1 VPCNFFILFERF
13 GLQLKHFISFLSFY
27 IFYPFD
33 FNIKSK
39 HKSHHFLLYSL
50 TLTLTYS
57 HLHIYKIINV
67 QNNPNNTLN
76 NLDLQKRPQNK
87 IRNSAGSLWYSW
99 AAKNPGDRRIC
110 NGFFPSFLPRRWWLA
125 KHPKT
130 QQAIC
135 FSWFF

>member
-1 VPCNFFILFERF
+1 MPCNFFILFERF

-57 HLHIYKIINV
+57 HLHIYKITNV

-87 IRNSAGSLWYSW
+87 IGNSAGSLWYSW
-99 AAKNPGDRRIC
+99 KSIGASSPRAAAKTLGDRRIC
-110 NGFFPSFLPRRWWLA
+110 NGFFPSFLPRRW
-125 KHPKT
+125 
-130 QQAIC
+130 
-135 FSWFF
+135 